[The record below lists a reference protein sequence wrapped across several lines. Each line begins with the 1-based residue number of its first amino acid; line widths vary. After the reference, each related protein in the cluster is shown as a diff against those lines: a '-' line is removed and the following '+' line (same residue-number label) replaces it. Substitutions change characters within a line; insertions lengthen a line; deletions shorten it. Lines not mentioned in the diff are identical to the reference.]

1 MASKFSLFT
10 LHYSLFSPT
19 FAVLSQEA
27 GMVPGLRNNE
37 TIFCK
42 GKILIK
48 CQEKKEP
55 INRIPAAEN
64 LYMVFVSV

>member
-1 MASKFSLFT
+1 
-10 LHYSLFSPT
+10 
-19 FAVLSQEA
+19 
-27 GMVPGLRNNE
+27 MVPGLEIIE

-55 INRIPAAEN
+55 INPILAAEN
-64 LYMVFVSV
+64 LYTDFVDACRMQTDVKYWQAAEQKDVIN